1 MDGASI
7 FTAPMQVGFAAAAL
21 PSSPYGT
28 DEAAQET
35 VFAHWLD
42 NTLLWERIR
51 TMGGAYGASS
61 GTDSV
66 EKVFIL
72 STYRDPNPASSLTSF
87 KECLTEASRVTLDT
101 ESLERAITGCYSR
114 EIQPRAPM
122 AKGFVGFI
130 RVLYGITDELREK
143 KLTAML
149 GTTAEQLKQAA
160 ERIAASYDAVETAVL
175 AGEKEAESVEKSLS
189 TGKIYHLPV

>member
-1 MDGASI
+1 
-7 FTAPMQVGFAAAAL
+7 MQVGFAAAAL
-21 PSSPYGT
+21 PASPYGT
-28 DEAAQET
+28 DEAAQEM

-61 GTDSV
+61 GADPM
-66 EKVFIL
+66 EKIFLL

-87 KECLTEASRVTLDT
+87 RDCLNEAAGITLDT

-122 AKGFVGFI
+122 TKGFIGFV
-130 RVLYGITDELREK
+130 RALYGITDEFREK
-143 KLTAML
+143 KLSAML
-149 GTTAEQLKQAA
+149 GTTAEQMREAA
-160 ERIAASYDAVETAVL
+160 VRLAGAYEAVETAAV
-175 AGEKEAESVEKSLS
+175 AGEKEAEAVKKRFSA
-189 TGKIYHLPV
+189 GKIYQLPV